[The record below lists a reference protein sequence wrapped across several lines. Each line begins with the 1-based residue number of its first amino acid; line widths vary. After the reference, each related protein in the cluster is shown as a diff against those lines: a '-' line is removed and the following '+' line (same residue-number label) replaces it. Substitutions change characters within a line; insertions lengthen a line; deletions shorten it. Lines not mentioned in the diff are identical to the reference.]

1 MISEVKKRKEEARAR
16 KKKGGKEARAG
27 HGSWASRGVFLPE
40 TSTNEVRNCLQ
51 LFVANMVAA
60 LKVTGRGSAAH
71 ACGGRPGQTGRS
83 GPRCAQ
89 RQLRGRERAGVRG
102 HAGPGCHPSGCSR
115 RRMIGDSCG
124 SDPAK
129 LSGGVFR
136 WREPQEGVSK
146 RKEGRSGTRA
156 AENVCEHDGA
166 AHGNDPEI
174 AVSLVLHDEAP
185 SHVDVL

>member
-1 MISEVKKRKEEARAR
+1 MISEAEERKEEARAR
-16 KKKGGKEARAG
+16 KKGGGRPG
-27 HGSWASRGVFLPE
+27 HGSWGRRGVCLPE

-83 GPRCAQ
+83 GPRRAQ
-89 RQLRGRERAGVRG
+89 RQLRGGERAGVRG
-102 HAGPGCHPSGCSR
+102 HAGPGCHPSGRSR
-115 RRMIGDSCG
+115 RRLIGDSCG
-124 SDPAK
+124 SDPE
-129 LSGGVFR
+129 LCGGIFR
-136 WREPQEGVSK
+136 GRKPQDCVSK
-146 RKEGRSGTRA
+146 REKGSSGTRT

-174 AVSLVLHDEAP
+174 AVSLFLHDEAP
-185 SHVDVL
+185 THVDVL